1 MDTVLDAPLT
11 LDSFL
16 AWEDRQEGK
25 HEFDGRAIIPI
36 TGGSVAHQRIVEDTM
51 IALLRLLAASAFEP
65 VQEMRLRCGGKV
77 RSPDI
82 LVCSAAVDQTTRT
95 LDDAFAIFEVLSDD
109 TAATDRVEKLAD
121 YAALPSLRTYILL
134 EQTAMAA
141 TVYRRSPG
149 GAWVASAQTD
159 GVLDLPGLDIAV
171 PLTELYRRVRFSA

>member
-1 MDTVLDAPLT
+1 MDTLLNKPWT

-25 HEFDGRAIIPI
+25 HEFDGQAIIPM
-36 TGGSVAHQRIVEDTM
+36 TGGSIAHQRIVVDAM
-51 IALLRLLAASAFEP
+51 ITLLRLLAASTFEP

-77 RSPDI
+77 RYPDI
-82 LVCSAAVDQTTRT
+82 LVCSAAVDQTIRT
-95 LDDAFAIFEVLSDD
+95 LDDALAVFEVLSDD
-109 TAATDRVEKLAD
+109 TSATDRVEKLAD
-121 YAALPSLRTYILL
+121 YAALASLRAYILL

-141 TVYRRSPG
+141 TVYRRNPG

-171 PLTELYRRVRFSA
+171 PLAELYRRVRFSA